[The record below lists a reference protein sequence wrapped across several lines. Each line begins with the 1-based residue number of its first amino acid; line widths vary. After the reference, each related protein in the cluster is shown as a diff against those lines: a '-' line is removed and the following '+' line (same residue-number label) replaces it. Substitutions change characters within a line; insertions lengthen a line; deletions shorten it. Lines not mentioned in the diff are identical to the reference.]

1 MHTKKKGH
9 KVAVLLLGL
18 ALAVLLLVGA
28 WVNWEEVR
36 TCGVTTLLGRMA
48 RKALREVTDE

>member
-28 WVNWEEVR
+28 WLNWE
-36 TCGVTTLLGRMA
+36 GVSENLVPFLA
-48 RKALREVTDE
+48 